1 MKRTLL
7 EPPLSLKTQI
17 FPELDLWKNRLATGE
32 LEISLSLSG
41 FFDLLDYFR
50 IVILQDSVILRQKYP
65 HLFIWNHPLFSSQE
79 YLSFEGE
86 LQNAMRNAPEPQMA
100 TITQLVPEI
109 AQSINNISAEVAR
122 SNAKVDQLN
131 IRIDRVLRAQRILNS
146 IQQVINERVEED
158 VVQDQNRQ
166 EEVER
171 VHENMNM
178 QLAPPPE
185 ILIAR
190 ETGNY
195 KMRRNIQ
202 MTVMDQWT
210 EFNQGLDG
218 YPPVRELAAGSNWK
232 RNEAESRYYRNRR
245 TIINEIDK
253 MIENGLAEEEAVNV
267 MEQKRSDKTLDW
279 LIKEIRRERNRA

>member
-1 MKRTLL
+1 LKRTLL